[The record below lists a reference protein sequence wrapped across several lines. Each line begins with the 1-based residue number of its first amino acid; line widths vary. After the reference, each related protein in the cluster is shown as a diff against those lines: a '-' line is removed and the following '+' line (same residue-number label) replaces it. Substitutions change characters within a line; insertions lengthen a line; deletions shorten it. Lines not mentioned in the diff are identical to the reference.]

1 MSLLDTIKEHLD
13 GDTITKLA
21 AKVGIDPEQAKA
33 AIKSA
38 VPTIVGALAKN
49 TKSGEGADKLDKAL
63 GKHEG
68 GVLAKLQ
75 AAAPDLLAEG
85 QKILG
90 HILGGKKDAAAGEV
104 AKAAGGGL
112 SIAKVQDLLAG
123 LAPVVMG
130 ALGQKKKTEG
140 LDAAGVAQALQADGE
155 KAKAE
160 SGGLLS
166 FLDKDGDGNVLE
178 DVLEKGKS
186 LLGGLLGGD
195 KGGLLGGD
203 KKDA

>member
-1 MSLLDTIKEHLD
+1 MSLLDTLKSHLD
-13 GDTITKLA
+13 GDTIGKLA
-21 AKVGIDPEQAKA
+21 AKVGIDPEQARS

-38 VPTIVGALAKN
+38 LPTLVGALAKN

-68 GVLAKLQ
+68 GILAKLQ
-75 AAAPDLLAEG
+75 AAAPDLLTEG

-90 HILGGKKDAAAGEV
+90 HVLGKKQDAAASEV
-104 AKAAGGGL
+104 AKASGGL

-123 LAPVVMG
+123 LAPMVMG
-130 ALGQKKKTEG
+130 VLGQKKKEEG
-140 LDAAGVAQALQADGE
+140 LDAQGLAQSLQADGE

-160 SGGLLS
+160 AGGILS
-166 FLDKDGDGNVLE
+166 FLDSDGDG
-178 DVLEKGKS
+178 DVMDDLAEKGKS
-186 LLGGLLGGD
+186 LLGGLF
-195 KGGLLGGD
+195 GGD